1 MDPAFEGAGAVEGLT
16 IWRIENF
23 EVVPYP
29 KEKYGQFY
37 QGDSYIVLYTRD
49 VNGNLSWDLHF
60 WLGSETSQD
69 EAGTAAIKTVELDDQ
84 LGGVPVQHREV
95 EGHETSL
102 FLSRFKKGV
111 RYLKGGVASG
121 FHHVD
126 PDAPYPA
133 RLFHVKGRRN
143 IRIRQVEVGVGSMNK
158 GDCFI
163 LDCGSQ
169 VYAYM
174 GPSSRKMERL
184 KAIQAAN
191 AVRDDDHAGKAKVIV
206 IDETASGSEA
216 GEFFSGLGGGS
227 PDDVADEDT
236 GVDDSAFERSEVNVV
251 TLHHIFE
258 DGDGVIQTNMIGEKP
273 LLQSMLDSGDCF
285 LLDTGVGVYVWIGS
299 GSSKKEKVKSMELAA
314 GYMEKKG
321 YPTYTNVQRV
331 VEKAEPAVFKAYFK
345 TWREPQEQ
353 IGLGR
358 VFTQRQMSA
367 VSATETDFDVSSLHA
382 EKRRLLQKNAGP
394 AFGFMP
400 DNGSGKTELWRVE
413 NFELEPVDESTH
425 GFFFGGDSYVLKYIY
440 EVNGNERYI
449 LYFWQGC
456 ASSQDEKASS
466 AIHTVRLDNE
476 LCGKAVQVRVVQGY
490 EPAHFLRI
498 FKGRMVIF
506 LGGKASGFKNVHD
519 HDTYDVDGTRLFRV
533 RGTCDF
539 DTRAIQQAEVA
550 GSLNS
555 DDVFVLETPG
565 KTYLWIGKGASEE
578 EKAMGEKVV
587 ELVSPGRDMVTVAEG
602 EEDDDFWGGLGGKG
616 DYQTARDLD
625 RPLLY
630 PRLFHCT
637 ISPAGCLRV
646 NEMSDFAQEDLNEDD
661 VMVLDSGD
669 EVYVWVGQGSDDQ
682 EKEKAFTMAE
692 NYIKTDPTER
702 TLDATVILRINQGEE
717 PAAFTSI
724 FPAWNPDMWQQ
735 LPRCAEKSQ
744 NIEKTILPSAKGES
758 KKTVK
763 VQLPKAEE
771 EPEKVDKI
779 QLPKAGEEKVAKDQL
794 PKAGEEP
801 EKKQKTSNCC
811 SCQ

>member
-1 MDPAFEGAGAVEGLT
+1 MDPAFEGAGTQEGLQ

-23 EVVPYP
+23 TVVPYP

-37 QGDSYIVLYTRD
+37 QGDSYIVLYTND
-49 VNGNLSWDLHF
+49 VNGTLSWDLHF

-69 EAGTAAIKTVELDDQ
+69 EAGAVAIKTVELDDH

-95 EGHETSL
+95 EGHESSL

-143 IRIRQVEVGVGSMNK
+143 VRIRQVEANVSSMNK

-163 LDCGSQ
+163 LDCGST
-169 VYAYM
+169 VYTYM
-174 GPSSRKMERL
+174 GSSSRRMERL

-191 AVRDDDHAGKAKVIV
+191 AVRDDDHAGKAKVVI
-206 IDETASGSEA
+206 IDETASGRETE
-216 GEFFSGLGGGS
+216 EFFAALGGGS
-227 PDDVADEDT
+227 NDDVADEGA
-236 GVDDSAFERSEVNVV
+236 GVDDAAFERSEVNVV

-258 DGDGVIQTNMIGEKP
+258 DGDGVVQTRMIGEKP
-273 LLQSMLDSGDCF
+273 LEQSMLNSGDEGQDCF

-299 GSSKKEKVKSMELAA
+299 ASSKKEKIKSMEMAA
-314 GYMEKKG
+314 QYMEQKG
-321 YPTYTNVQRV
+321 YPKWMNIQRV

-345 TWREPQEQ
+345 TWKEPQEQ
-353 IGLGR
+353 IGFGR

-367 VSATETDFDVSSLHA
+367 VSATETDFDVRSLHA

-400 DNGSGKTELWRVE
+400 DDGSGKPEIWRVE
-413 NFELEPVDESTH
+413 NFELEPVDENAF
-425 GFFFGGDSYVLKYIY
+425 GFFFGGDSYVIKYTY
-440 EVNGNERYI
+440 EVSGNERYI
-449 LYFWQGC
+449 IYFWQGS
-456 ASSQDEKASS
+456 ASSQDEKAAS
-466 AIHTVRLDNE
+466 AIHAVRLDNE
-476 LCGKAVQVRVVQGY
+476 LFGKAVQVRVVQGY

-519 HDTYDVDGTRLFRV
+519 HDTYDVDGTRLFQV

-539 DTRAIQQAEVA
+539 DTRAVQLPEKAS
-550 GSLNS
+550 SLNS
-555 DDVFVLETPG
+555 DDAFVLETPG

-578 EKAMGEKVV
+578 EKSMGEKVA
-587 ELVSPGRDMVTVAEG
+587 ELVSPGHELEVVTEG
-602 EEDDDFWGGLGGKG
+602 EESDDFWAGLGGKG
-616 DYQTARDLD
+616 EYQTVRDLD
-625 RPLLY
+625 KPLLY

-646 NEMSDFAQEDLNEDD
+646 NEVSHFSQEDLNEDD

-669 EVYVWVGQGSDDQ
+669 EIYVWVGQGSDDQ
-682 EKEKAFTMAE
+682 EKEKAFAMAE

-702 TLDATVILRINQGEE
+702 TLDSTVILRINQGEE
-717 PAAFTSI
+717 PAAFTAI
-724 FPAWNPDMWQQ
+724 FPSWNQDMWQKEMPSYDDVKAQ
-735 LPRCAEKSQ
+735 VAEA
-744 NIEKTILPSAKGES
+744 NAG
-758 KKTVK
+758 
-763 VQLPKAEE
+763 AE
-771 EPEKVDKI
+771 
-779 QLPKAGEEKVAKDQL
+779 
-794 PKAGEEP
+794 
-801 EKKQKTSNCC
+801 
-811 SCQ
+811 

>member
-1 MDPAFEGAGAVEGLT
+1 MDPAFEGAGTEEGLL

-37 QGDSYIVLYTRD
+37 QGDSYIVLYTND
-49 VNGNLSWDLHF
+49 INGNKSWDLHF

-69 EAGTAAIKTVELDDQ
+69 EAGAVAIKTVELDDQ

-95 EGHETSL
+95 EGHESPL

-143 IRIRQVEVGVGSMNK
+143 VRIRQVEVGTGSMNK

-163 LDCGSQ
+163 LDCGSKVY
-169 VYAYM
+169 VYA
-174 GPSSRKMERL
+174 GSSSRRIERL
-184 KAIQAAN
+184 KAIMAGN
-191 AVRDDDHAGKAKVIV
+191 AIRDEDHAGKAKVII
-206 IDETASGSEA
+206 IDETASGNEVE
-216 GEFFSGLGGGS
+216 EFFDALGGGS
-227 PDDVADEDT
+227 PDDISDGDT
-236 GVDDSAFERSEVNVV
+236 CVDDAAFEVSEQNAV

-258 DGDGVIQTNMIGEKP
+258 GGDGAIQTNMIGEKP
-273 LLQSMLDSGDCF
+273 LLQSMLNSGDCF

-299 GSSKKEKVKSMELAA
+299 GSSKKEKIKSIEMAA
-314 GYMEKKG
+314 AYMEQKG
-321 YPTYTNVQRV
+321 YPKWMNVQRV

-345 TWREPQEQ
+345 TWKEPEEQ
-353 IGLGR
+353 VGLGR
-358 VFTQRQMSA
+358 VFTVRQMSA
-367 VSATETDFDVSSLHA
+367 VSAPETDFDVSSLHR
-382 EKRRLLQKNAGP
+382 EKRRLLRKNAGP

-400 DNGSGKTELWRVE
+400 DDGSGKIEIWRVE
-413 NFELEPVDESTH
+413 NFELEPVDEGTY
-425 GFFFGGDSYVLKYIY
+425 GFFFGGDSYVLKYTY
-440 EVNGNERYI
+440 EIDGNVGYI
-449 LYFWQGC
+449 IYFWQGC
-456 ASSQDEKASS
+456 SSSQDEKAAS

-476 LCGKAVQVRVVQGY
+476 LNGKAVQVRVVQGY
-490 EPAHFLRI
+490 EPAHFLRV

-539 DTRAIQQAEVA
+539 DTRAIQMPEKAD
-550 GSLNS
+550 SLNS
-555 DDVFVLETPG
+555 DDAYILETPG
-565 KTYLWIGKGASEE
+565 QTYLWIGKGASED
-578 EKAMGEKVV
+578 EKTMGEKVA
-587 ELVSPGRDMVTVAEG
+587 ELVSPGRELKVMPEG
-602 EEDDDFWGGLGGKG
+602 EEDDDFWASLGGKG
-616 DYQTARDLD
+616 DYKTCRDLD
-625 RPLLY
+625 KPLLY

-646 NEMSDFAQEDLNEDD
+646 SEVSNFFQEDLNEDD

-682 EKEKAFTMAE
+682 EKEKAFAMAE

-702 TLDATVILRINQGEE
+702 TLDSTVILRINQGEE

-724 FPAWNPDMWQQ
+724 FPAWNPDMWQELPNYDDLKAQ
-735 LPRCAEKSQ
+735 LAET
-744 NIEKTILPSAKGES
+744 NAAME
-758 KKTVK
+758 
-763 VQLPKAEE
+763 
-771 EPEKVDKI
+771 
-779 QLPKAGEEKVAKDQL
+779 
-794 PKAGEEP
+794 
-801 EKKQKTSNCC
+801 
-811 SCQ
+811 